1 MACRVTL
8 CDDTFTAINNS
19 KIDIEAYD
27 PVGFVSIDRQPN
39 TRLSAAG
46 VTPQV
51 WGASLTVGLND
62 IYNVVIDATGTSF
75 ASNVL
80 EDINGAETP
89 ELDVILFATTAAVSP
104 TKPGPSTSAAVKKYV
119 QSQPWPDVAKK
130 AILSSIHTY
139 SFLRAAPDNK
149 FKELRSHLEQ
159 LLKSVEINPEL
170 IA

>member
-8 CDDTFTAINNS
+8 CDHTFGAIKNP

-27 PVGFVSIDRQPN
+27 PLHHLSIDTQPN

-46 VTPQV
+46 VRPEV
-51 WGASLTVGLND
+51 WGAVLTVGSTD
-62 IYNVVIDATGTSF
+62 IYDVVIHTTGTSF
-75 ASNVL
+75 SSNVL

-89 ELDVILFATTAAVSP
+89 ELDVILYATTAAVSP
-104 TKPGPSTSAAVKKYV
+104 TKPGPSTSAAIKEYV
-119 QSQPWPDVAKK
+119 LSQPWPGVAKK
-130 AILSSIHTY
+130 AIFSSIHTY
-139 SFLRAAPDNK
+139 SFLRGVPEDK
-149 FKELRSHLEQ
+149 FKELRSHLQQ